1 MGQRRGTLENLAVS
15 VVDNLS
21 ASSNTTLNAPSPN
34 NSLGTNLSTSPS
46 TKPRTNPST
55 NLSTD
60 LGINAAAWKGRRV
73 FITGHTGF
81 KGGWLSL
88 WLSSLGANVTG
99 YALKPDTEP
108 NFFSVAKIG
117 EHTKSIIADIRDYPT
132 LLSAMQKAQPEV
144 IFHLAAQALVRR
156 SYADPR
162 ETYETN
168 VMGTVNVLEAA
179 RHIPS
184 VHAVVIVTSD
194 KCYDNK
200 ESPGSSNAA
209 SAAFIETDPMGG
221 HDPYSNSKGCAE
233 LVTSAFRDSYF
244 SSDSAN
250 AKVLVASARAGNV
263 IGGGDWSEDRLI
275 PDLLRAFTNN
285 KAAVV
290 RNPNAIR
297 PWQHVMEPLS
307 GYIMLAER
315 LLNQDRR
322 CGSAWNF
329 GPSDTESIPVAKIA
343 DQLCALWGNSATWTQ
358 DSASASGEATG
369 TTATTA
375 EQPHEAHFLALNSGK
390 ARSQLGWQAVLPLN
404 ATLQLVVDWQNA
416 FLRGEDLRG
425 ATLGQIDTYSQLRSR
440 LSHPPG

>member
-1 MGQRRGTLENLAVS
+1 MGQRRGAVENLAVS
-15 VVDNLS
+15 VGHTLV
-21 ASSNTTLNAPSPN
+21 ASSNTNLNAPNPN
-34 NSLGTNLSTSPS
+34 TSFGTNLS
-46 TKPRTNPST
+46 
-55 NLSTD
+55 
-60 LGINAAAWKGRRV
+60 INAAAWKGRRV

-117 EHTKSIIADIRDYPT
+117 ERTNSVIADILDYPT
-132 LLSAMQKAQPEV
+132 LLSAMQKGQPAV
-144 IFHLAAQALVRR
+144 IFHLAAQPLVRR

-200 ESPGSSNAA
+200 ASPGPSTAA

-275 PDLLRAFTNN
+275 PDLLRAFTR
-285 KAAVV
+285 KEAAIV

-315 LLNQDRR
+315 LLNQDRP
-322 CGSAWNF
+322 CAGAWNF

-343 DQLCALWGNSATWTQ
+343 NQLCALWGNTATWTQ
-358 DSASASGEATG
+358 DNASALAEAAG
-369 TTATTA
+369 AIATTA
-375 EQPHEAHFLALNSGK
+375 AQPHEAHFLALNSGK
-390 ARSQLGWQAVLPLN
+390 ARAQLGWQAVLPLN
-404 ATLQLVVDWQNA
+404 AALALVVDWQSA
-416 FLRGEDLRG
+416 FLRGADMRG
-425 ATLGQIDTYSQLRSR
+425 VTVGQIAAYSHLRSR
-440 LSHPPG
+440 LSHPPV